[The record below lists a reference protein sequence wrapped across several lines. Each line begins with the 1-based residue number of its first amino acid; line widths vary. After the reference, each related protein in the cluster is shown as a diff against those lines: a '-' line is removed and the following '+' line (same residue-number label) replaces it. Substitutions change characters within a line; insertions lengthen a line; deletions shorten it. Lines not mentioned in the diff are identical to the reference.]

1 MTTQP
6 TSLKD
11 VINDCGGA
19 PAVAKRLNRSNQYVH
34 EWLQRGHLPLSEL
47 TGRTRYSETLAS
59 MQREGKL
66 SASEI
71 RRIGL
76 RL

>member
-19 PAVAKRLNRSNQYVH
+19 PAVAKRLRRSNQYVH

-66 SASEI
+66 SAAEI